1 MPTELAP
8 DEDELAPIDGWPADS
23 SRELLFTVTLGDGS
37 PKDLTNDAVE
47 WELLAK
53 PYDGRDE
60 AILTGDDSGVT
71 IQRDGVVDPTAGEF
85 RVDIVEDALE
95 GEWGELTQRVTVDP
109 PGESRQSWR
118 GDVTLTAVGETA

>member
-1 MPTELAP
+1 MSTELAP
-8 DEDELAPIDGWPADS
+8 DRDELDPIEGWPADS
-23 SRELLFTVTLGDGS
+23 SRELFFTVTLADGS
-37 PKDLTNDAVE
+37 PKDITNDAVK

-71 IQRDGVVDPTAGEF
+71 IQRDTVVDPTAGEV
-85 RVDIVEDALE
+85 RVDIAEDALA
-95 GEWGELTQRVTVDP
+95 GEWGETTQRVTVDP
-109 PGESRQSWR
+109 LGDSRQSWR